1 MPGRSVAMP
10 PFPPPAGRAIKKCV
24 SRPVLLL
31 RSFLIHVLQPL
42 RHKNYAL
49 FGSSDFVASIG
60 QFVREI
66 ALYWLAYEI
75 TGSAMALGILA
86 LCEATPRLVLSVL
99 GGVIVDRYDRLRL
112 LTVIQFLCAVPVFA
126 MLVLYFLGV

>member
-1 MPGRSVAMP
+1 MAASLFR
-10 PFPPPAGRAIKKCV
+10 R
-24 SRPVLLL
+24 RPIEYKNSSLVGKI
-31 RSFLIHVLQPL
+31 RQGDSTIRVFRPL

-49 FGSSDFVASIG
+49 FGSSDFIASIG

-86 LCEATPRLVLSVL
+86 LCDATPRLVLSVV
-99 GGVIVDRYDRLRL
+99 GGVIVDRCDRLRL
-112 LTVIQFLCAVPVFA
+112 LTAIQFLCMVPVFTMVA
-126 MLVLYFLGV
+126 LYF

>member
-1 MPGRSVAMP
+1 MPGRPVAMP
-10 PFPPPAGRAIKKCV
+10 PFPPPAGRAIGSV
-24 SRPVLLL
+24 ASPPVLLL

-49 FGSSDFVASIG
+49 FASSDFIASIG

-75 TGSAMALGILA
+75 TGSAMAPGILA

-99 GGVIVDRYDRLRL
+99 G
-112 LTVIQFLCAVPVFA
+112 C
-126 MLVLYFLGV
+126 

>member
-1 MPGRSVAMP
+1 MLGDMYPCR
-10 PFPPPAGRAIKKCV
+10 PFHRRPEGYKKCV

-75 TGSAMALGILA
+75 TGSAMALGILG
-86 LCEATPRLVLSVL
+86 LCEATPRLALSVV
-99 GGVIVDRYDRLRL
+99 GGVIVDRYDRLHL
-112 LTVIQFLCAVPVFA
+112 LTAIQFLCAV
-126 MLVLYFLGV
+126 